1 PAIPWHK
8 TVIYEAHV
16 KGLTM
21 RHPGIPE
28 ELRGTYAAVTHP
40 VIIEHLKALGITALE
55 LLPVHEI
62 VDDVFLVEK
71 GLKNYWGYNNIGYFA
86 PAGRYAVARD
96 YHEQVRE
103 FKEMVRRLHQA
114 GIEVILDVVYNHTAE
129 GNHLGPT
136 LSFRGIDNRTYYR
149 LVPENPRFYMDYTG
163 CGNSLNMVHPQTL
176 KLVLDSLRYC
186 VQEMQVDCCRFDL
199 AAPLASELHEVD
211 RLSSFFGIIHQD
223 PILSQVKL
231 IAEPWDVGHGG
242 YQ

>member
-1 PAIPWHK
+1 ENDAAGVPKGVVIDPEFDWRGDAPPQIPWHR

-21 RHPGIPE
+21 LHPDIPE

-40 VIIEHLKALGITALE
+40 SVIKHLTSLGVTALE

-62 VDDVFLVEK
+62 VDDIFLVEK

-86 PAGRYAVARD
+86 PAGRYAMARE

-114 GIEVILDVVYNHTAE
+114 GIEVILDVVDNHTAE

-136 LSFRGIDNRTYYR
+136 LSFRGIDNPTYYR
-149 LVPENPRFYMDYTG
+149 LVP
-163 CGNSLNMVHPQTL
+163 
-176 KLVLDSLRYC
+176 
-186 VQEMQVDCCRFDL
+186 
-199 AAPLASELHEVD
+199 
-211 RLSSFFGIIHQD
+211 
-223 PILSQVKL
+223 
-231 IAEPWDVGHGG
+231 
-242 YQ
+242 